1 MTDTPLSAAYSDL
14 EQRFARAQHIDDALE
29 LLEWDH
35 ATMMPDGG
43 APARAQQMST
53 LRLIRHELMTD
64 PALGELLQRA
74 QSDIAT
80 LDDWQQA
87 NLAAM
92 RRAWV
97 HAAAL
102 PARLVEALSHCAAE
116 CEMIWRNAREAND
129 FPALAPKLAELLQLT
144 REAAAAKAEHL
155 NTTPYDALLDAF
167 DPGMTTDTIDR
178 LFTELESFLPTFL
191 PQVIER
197 QRSQPK
203 LVMPAGPFPV
213 EAQRALASRLMTSL
227 GFDFTHGRLDVSH
240 HPFSSG
246 VPGDVRVTTRY
257 SEDEFLQGLMA
268 VLHETGHA
276 LYTRGLPPDWQ
287 GQPVGEAL
295 GMTLHES
302 QSLIIE
308 MQACR
313 SDAFIHYVTPQL
325 AETFGKAGN
334 GTGAW
339 TTANIKRLFQ
349 QVKPGLIRVYADEV
363 TYPLHVIL
371 RYRLERALIAGDL
384 AIAELPGAWNEG
396 MSRLLGISPPDD
408 ADGCMQD
415 VHWPAGL
422 FGYFPTYT
430 LGALAASQFMAAA
443 QAARPDMPD
452 AIAKGDFTPLTDWL
466 RTNVHRYGSKYG
478 TNALLEKATGSPLSS
493 DAYIQH
499 LKRRYLPD

>member
-1 MTDTPLSAAYSDL
+1 MPDQSETPAAYTAL

-35 ATMMPDGG
+35 ATMMPEGG
-43 APARAQQMST
+43 AAARAQQMST
-53 LRLIRHELMTD
+53 LRLIRHEMMTD
-64 PALGELLQRA
+64 PALDELLQRA
-74 QSDIAT
+74 QSDKST
-80 LDDWQQA
+80 LNDWQQA

-92 RRAWV
+92 RRSWV
-97 HAAAL
+97 HATAL
-102 PARLVEALSHCAAE
+102 PARLVEALSQTGSE
-116 CEMIWRNAREAND
+116 CEMIWRSARKAND

-144 REAAAAKAEHL
+144 REAATAKAERL
-155 NTTPYDALLDAF
+155 DTTPYDALLDAF
-167 DPGMTTDTIDR
+167 DPGMSTATVER
-178 LFTELESFLPTFL
+178 LFAELEGFLPAFL
-191 PQVIER
+191 PQVVER
-197 QRSQPK
+197 QCRAPRPGIPS
-203 LVMPAGPFPV
+203 GPFPIA
-213 EAQRALASRLMTSL
+213 AQRALAKKLMTSL
-227 GFDFTHGRLDVSH
+227 GFDFEHGRLDVSH

-246 VPGDVRVTTRY
+246 VPDDVRVTTRY
-257 SEDEFLQGLMA
+257 STDEFLQGLMA

-276 LYTRGLPPDWQ
+276 LYTRGLPADWQ

-313 SDAFIHYVTPQL
+313 SDAFIRYVAPQL
-325 AETFGKAGN
+325 AETLGDAGDS
-334 GTGAW
+334 W
-339 TTANIKRLFQ
+339 STANIKRLFQ

-371 RYRLERALIAGDL
+371 RYRLESAMIAGEL
-384 AIAELPGAWNEG
+384 AVADLPGAWNEG
-396 MSRLLGISPPDD
+396 MSRLLGITPFDD

-430 LGALAASQFMAAA
+430 LGALAAAQFMAAA
-443 QAARPDMPD
+443 QAARPDIPD
-452 AIAKGDFTPLTDWL
+452 AIARGDFTPLTDWL
-466 RTNVHRYGSKYG
+466 RLNVHRYGSKYG
-478 TNALLEKATGSPLSS
+478 TNALLEKATGSLLSA
-493 DAYIQH
+493 DAYMQH